1 MNISSRTECGIR
13 ALIEIARGSAKGPVK
28 RSTIAESQKIPLPF
42 LSQILQTLVNGKIVL
57 STRGPNGGYILAR
70 PANKTTLLEVIT
82 LLQGPVMPRYCIDAG
97 LAESCDRAE
106 SCALMTVWE
115 RLRDAGEDV
124 LRNISIE
131 DVSARGPEKRG
142 GKRAPSLS

>member
-13 ALIEIARGSAKGPVK
+13 ALIEIAKAPKGKAVK
-28 RSTIAESQKIPLPF
+28 RSEIADKQKIPLPF
-42 LSQILQTLVNGKIVL
+42 LTQILQALVNGKIIL

-70 PANKTTLLEVIT
+70 PADKTTLLEVIN

-97 LAESCDRAE
+97 LGKSCDLAESCT
-106 SCALMTVWE
+106 LMNVWE

-124 LRNISIE
+124 LKNVSLK
-131 DVSARGPEKRG
+131 DVSSSSNKNPLQEMEV
-142 GKRAPSLS
+142 